1 MQLTNIIRSHPAS
14 KALNAPYCSYYIKLK
29 KKKKVKKLKGSTI
42 KQQLFHVGGGT

>member
-29 KKKKVKKLKGSTI
+29 KKVKKLKGSTI
-42 KQQLFHVGGGT
+42 KRQLFHVGGGT

>member
-29 KKKKVKKLKGSTI
+29 KKKVKKLKGSTI
-42 KQQLFHVGGGT
+42 KRQLFHVGGGT